1 MAWPTNP
8 INGQQVTISGIT
20 YQYNSSSSL
29 WNRVGQESITI
40 SNDSFTTAGL
50 YVTGLTQ
57 LQESSE
63 IVNTKTGATG
73 TVTHDIST
81 GSTFYHTS
89 IAANFTA
96 NFTNVPTTNGRVT
109 TVVLVLVQG
118 STPRYPSAVQI
129 DGVSQTIKW
138 LGALTPQPTANR
150 TELAVFGLLRTGS
163 TWTVFGQLTS
173 FG

>member
-8 INGQQVTISGIT
+8 INGQQVAINGIT
-20 YQYNSSSSL
+20 YQYNSSDSV

-40 SNDSFTTAGL
+40 SNESFTTAGL

-57 LQESSE
+57 LQTSSE
-63 IVNTKTGATG
+63 IINTKTGATG
-73 TVTHDIST
+73 TVVHDIST

-96 NFTNVPTTNGRVT
+96 NFINVPTTNSRVT
-109 TVVLVLVQG
+109 TIILVLEQG
-118 STPRYPSAVQI
+118 ATPYYPNAIQVN
-129 DGVSQTIKW
+129 GVGKNIKW
-138 LGALTPQPTANR
+138 VGGFTPQPVANR
-150 TELAVFGLLRTGS
+150 AELATFALLYVNQ
-163 TWTVFGQLTS
+163 TWVVLGQVTS

>member
-8 INGQQVTISGIT
+8 INGQQVAINGIT
-20 YQYNSSSSL
+20 YQYNSSDSV

-50 YVTGLTQ
+50 FVQGLTT

-81 GSTFYHTS
+81 GSTFYHSS

-96 NFTNVPTTNGRVT
+96 NFTNVPTLNNRVT
-109 TVVLVLVQG
+109 TINLFLSQSG
-118 STPRYPSAVQI
+118 TPYYPSAVQI
-129 DGVSQTIKW
+129 DGVGQTVKW
-138 LGALTPQPTANR
+138 LGALSPQPVANR
-150 TELAVFGLLRTGS
+150 TELACFALTRVNDS
-163 TWTVFGQLTS
+163 WVVMGQVTS